1 MVTIGTE
8 WGLGR
13 MECEARGGQ
22 ESAYVDVHVISAVT
36 IGD

>member
-8 WGLGR
+8 WGSGR
-13 MECEARGGQ
+13 VGCEPIGGQ
-22 ESAYVDVHVISAVT
+22 ESAYVDVHVINAVT

>member
-8 WGLGR
+8 WDSGR
-13 MECEARGGQ
+13 VGCEARGGQ
-22 ESAYVDVHVISAVT
+22 GSVYADVHVGSVET